1 MWLKSMPCCG
11 AQQSTKN
18 NLSIN
23 LFCAVLIFVLL
34 DVHEI
39 QHYFS
44 LWLF

>member
-1 MWLKSMPCCG
+1 MWLKSILCC
-11 AQQSTKN
+11 QWQRSTKN

-23 LFCAVLIFVLL
+23 LFCVVLIFVLL